1 MPRRRVVRAT
11 PNAIPNRMP
20 PNQIPSTAQRPTA
33 RKQTKRKKGSS
44 QEKIYKTSKGYKEKI
59 LAGSMDL
66 PFFIIVMILL
76 VLGIVMMFSASYAWA
91 IYEGKDGLHYVKRQM
106 LMAGAGLVGMLI
118 VSHIDYHI
126 LRKAWIAYGLFL
138 SALVL
143 LILVPIIG
151 PPINGAQRWIYIGSF
166 NFQPSE
172 IMKLA
177 VIILFSYIISVN
189 YSRMKDFKFGIL
201 PFLIILG
208 VIAGLMMLEP
218 HLSGTILI
226 CGIGIIMIFVGGAKI
241 SHLIGVALVGGGG
254 LLAVV
259 LYLMNTKGF
268 TYFSTRIQ
276 SWLDPF
282 SDTTSKTWQTQQ
294 SLIAIGSGGLFGM
307 GLGNSRQKYLYLP
320 ESKND
325 FVFAI
330 VCEELGFI
338 GAMMVILLFALFIFR
353 GFYIASKS
361 PDKFGMMLVVG
372 LTIQIGLQALLNIAV
387 VTNTIPNTGISLPF
401 FSYGGTALTMQL
413 VQMGIILN
421 ISRQSTIE
429 T

>member
-1 MPRRRVVRAT
+1 MAKRIPAKRAGMVPAQGAAVSAGKIPAKKTRRTRNSENPDYR
-11 PNAIPNRMP
+11 
-20 PNQIPSTAQRPTA
+20 
-33 RKQTKRKKGSS
+33 
-44 QEKIYKTSKGYKEKI
+44 TSKGYKEKI
-59 LAGSMDL
+59 VAGGMDL

-76 VLGIVMMFSASYAWA
+76 VMGIVMMFSASYAVA
-91 IYEGKDGLHYVKRQM
+91 IHEGTDGLHYVKKQIFC
-106 LMAGAGLVGMLI
+106 ACIGLVGMLI
-118 VSHIDYHI
+118 ISHIDYHI
-126 LRKAWIAYGLFL
+126 LRKAWIVYSLFGSSL
-138 SALVL
+138 LM
-143 LILVPIIG
+143 LILVLILP
-151 PPINGAQRWIYIGSF
+151 NQRSDDFKRWIYIGTFS
-166 NFQPSE
+166 FQPSE

-177 VIILFSYIISVN
+177 IIVLFAYIISVN
-189 YSRMKDFKFGIL
+189 YNRMKEFQYGIL
-201 PFLIILG
+201 PFVVVLG
-208 VIAGLMMLEP
+208 IVAFLMIKEP
-218 HLSGTILI
+218 HISGTVII
-226 CGIGIIMIFVGGAKI
+226 CAIGLIMIFVGGANIKHFAGI
-241 SHLIGVALVGGGG
+241 SILGAGGLVGI
-254 LLAVV
+254 VT
-259 LYLMNTKGF
+259 YLVIQNKLDHVM
-268 TYFSTRIQ
+268 SRIT

-282 SDTTSKTWQTQQ
+282 ADTAKDTWQTQQ
-294 SLIAIGSGGLFGM
+294 SLIAIGSGGLFGL

-320 ESKND
+320 ESEND
-325 FVFAI
+325 FVFAV

-421 ISRQSTIE
+421 VSRQSMLE